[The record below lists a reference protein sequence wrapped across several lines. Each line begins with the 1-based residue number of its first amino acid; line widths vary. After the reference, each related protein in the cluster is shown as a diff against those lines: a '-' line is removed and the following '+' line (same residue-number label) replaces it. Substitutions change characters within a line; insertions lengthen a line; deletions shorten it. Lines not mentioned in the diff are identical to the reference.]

1 MHVYANEL
9 SHMSNIHESHSQL
22 PKGGLVSL
30 RRIEAAD
37 LPQICRFPFTVSI
50 REPLDNEADLQAAFA
65 ETGFWTSDAGA
76 IAIIASANGR
86 LLGTA
91 QFYRAAPCIHGLEL
105 GYMVH
110 QPSDRGQGA
119 ATEAVKLLT
128 DHLFGAKPSVHRIQL
143 LIEAWN
149 VPSWK
154 LAERCAF
161 VREGLLRSAGF
172 GDEPADCYVYSR
184 TRADWRE
191 QQNGPL
197 RMGL

>member
-1 MHVYANEL
+1 
-9 SHMSNIHESHSQL
+9 MSNIHESRSRL
-22 PKGGLVSL
+22 PIGSLVSL

-37 LPQICRFPFTVSI
+37 LPQIYRFPFTVSI
-50 REPLDNEADLQAAFA
+50 REPLDNEADLKTAFE
-65 ETGFWTSDAGA
+65 ETGFWTTDAGA
-76 IAIIASANGR
+76 IAIVASANGR
-86 LLGTA
+86 FLGTA

-105 GYMVH
+105 GYIIH
-110 QPSDRGQGA
+110 QASDRGQGA
-119 ATEAVKLLT
+119 ATQAVRLLT
-128 DHLFGAKPSVHRIQL
+128 DYLFVAKQSVHRIQL

-184 TRADWRE
+184 TRTDWRE
-191 QQNGPL
+191 EQNGPL